1 MSSLQ
6 RSYAAKQFIELKLVF
21 SLQPIII
28 SINEDLNHFSGN
40 FGDFISL
47 FHC

>member
-1 MSSLQ
+1 M
-6 RSYAAKQFIELKLVF
+6 RRGNNIKFKLVF
-21 SLQPIII
+21 FLLPIII